1 MERKRVALHVYRL
14 LRCYDFFLRYYPKL
28 LDDSGVVLHRFVVFE
43 HDDKESASLTFIA
56 HVL

>member
-28 LDDSGVVLHRFVVFE
+28 LDDSVVVLRRFVVLK